1 MHFIIRFSI
10 VFLLSLALGVEAE
23 AEVSGAHWVE
33 RMKSRLHLDD
43 AQVKA
48 IRKINQDAQA
58 ERKALREKI
67 AKRIDAVLTPEQR
80 QKLDGIRKKQAACSE
95 RPTHCQS
102 DDASNENLKQTPQ

>member
-1 MHFIIRFSI
+1 MHFLARFCI
-10 VFLLSLALGVEAE
+10 VFLLSLTPVVEAQ
-23 AEVSGAHWVE
+23 AEVGGAHWVE

-48 IRKINQDAQA
+48 IRKISQEAQA

-80 QKLDGIRKKQAACSE
+80 QKLDGIRKRQAACSE
-95 RPTHCQS
+95 SPTHCQS
-102 DDASNENLKQTPQ
+102 GDAEQDNAT